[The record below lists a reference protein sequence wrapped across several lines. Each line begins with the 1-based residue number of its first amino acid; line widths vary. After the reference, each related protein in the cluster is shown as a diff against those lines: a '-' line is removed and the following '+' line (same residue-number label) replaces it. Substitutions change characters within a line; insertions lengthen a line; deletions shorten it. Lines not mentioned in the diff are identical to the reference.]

1 MRHGGGEVRW
11 VPHYDGSSGNL
22 RGEEEEDEIE
32 VRREE
37 GDRGGGVMSEV
48 EMGGGSE

>member
-1 MRHGGGEVRW
+1 MRHGGGDVRR

-22 RGEEEEDEIE
+22 RGEEEEDKIE

-48 EMGGGSE
+48 EMRGVSE